1 MIQSIKLQNIAT
13 YTQAGGV
20 EIPDL
25 KKVNFFFG
33 ANGSGKTTI
42 GRVIDSATPPTGC
55 EVNWKNGN
63 TLPTFVYNQDYVRK
77 NIYEPDLTGIF
88 TVGAET
94 IEREQAI
101 AAKRTEI
108 SQTSSFLEEAKT
120 AFTSKKATL
129 RQRTE
134 EFKNHCWE
142 QRKRFE
148 AEHGLSEAFRGFRAD
163 KNRLFDHLV
172 ESHGVA
178 FGNYD
183 IVDLRE
189 KGKTI
194 YGEEKERYESLNAV
208 SLKEI
213 EELEQTDLLARP
225 VVGKQDVEIGELI
238 RHLNIDDWV
247 SRGVDHLQH
256 SGDSCPFC
264 QQDVSAINLKARL
277 EAFFDDS
284 YAQAKRALQNHQT
297 RWIQEI
303 NRLETQ
309 LEAIKAIEHP
319 FVEKDVLT
327 ALLGSFKSQTENIL
341 RAVADKVD
349 RPGKELAHDSLLSV
363 LKEVNALITTAN
375 VKTVEHNA
383 TIDNLAQRREQLG
396 KQVWAYFRSTINA
409 DLTNFVEVKQSA
421 EAFIAEKRRAFTAA
435 NSQLETLRRE
445 ILTLERQ
452 ATSTGPAIQAINNQ
466 LSRFGFVTFRLAESA
481 TRRGFYQIVRADGS
495 LASPTLSEGEK
506 TFIAFLYFC
515 EAVKG
520 GTASISSTA
529 PKVIVFDDPVSSL
542 DSNILSI
549 VSTLIREF
557 ISETIAGAS
566 AVKQVF
572 LLTHNVYFHKE
583 VTYNYKGNR
592 YAFWMVRRS
601 GTESKLEYFAENP
614 VRSSYELLWQEYLG
628 ASSFGRQNNMRRI
641 LEHYFKI
648 MGGMNIKR
656 VIDDF
661 PVENRA
667 VCASLFSWVN
677 DGSHSVMD
685 DLYLC
690 PDTELMQLYE
700 QVFREIFIQLN
711 HESHYDMMMERF
723 APAAA
728 A

>member
-1 MIQSIKLQNIAT
+1 MIESVKLQNIAT
-13 YTQAGGV
+13 YTQTGGV
-20 EIPDL
+20 DIRDL

-33 ANGSGKTTI
+33 ANASGKTTI
-42 GRVIDSATPPTGC
+42 GRVIDSVTPLANC
-55 EVNWKNGN
+55 QVNWVNGN
-63 TLPTFVYNQDYVRK
+63 SLPTFVYNQDYVRK
-77 NIYEPDLTGIF
+77 NVYEPDLAGIF

-94 IEREQAI
+94 IEREQAL

-108 SQTSSFLEEAKT
+108 FQTSSLLEEVKT
-120 AFTSKKATL
+120 ALIGKKATL
-129 RQRTE
+129 RQCTE
-134 EFKNHCWE
+134 NFKNHCWE

-178 FGNYD
+178 FGNYN

-208 SLKEI
+208 FFEEI
-213 EELEQTDLLARP
+213 EELEQTDLLAKP

-238 RHLNIDDWV
+238 RQLNIDDWV

-297 RWIQEI
+297 RWTQEI

-309 LEAIKAIEHP
+309 LEAIKATEHT
-319 FVEKDVLT
+319 FVENDVLT
-327 ALLGSFKSQTENIL
+327 ALLGSFKSQAENIL
-341 RAVADKVD
+341 RAVAAKVD
-349 RPGKELAHDSLLSV
+349 RPGKEVVPDSLLSV
-363 LKEVNALITTAN
+363 LRETNALIATAN
-375 VKTVEHNA
+375 AKTAEHNA

-409 DLTNFVEVKQSA
+409 DLTSFVEAKQSA
-421 EAFIAEKRRAFTAA
+421 EAFIAEKRSTLTEAEG
-435 NSQLETLRRE
+435 QLEMLRRE

-452 ATSTGPAIQAINNQ
+452 TTSTGPAIQAINDQ

-481 TRRGFYQIVRADGS
+481 TRRGFYQIIRADGS

-520 GTASISSTA
+520 GSASISSTA

-557 ISETIAGAS
+557 ISETIAGTS

-583 VTYNYKGNR
+583 VTYSYKGRN
-592 YAFWMVRRS
+592 YSFWMVRRS
-601 GTESKLEYFAENP
+601 GSTSTVTRYADNP
-614 VRSSYELLWQEYLG
+614 VQSSYELLWQEYLG
-628 ASSFGRQNNMRRI
+628 ASSVGRQNNMRRI

-690 PDTELMQLYE
+690 PDAELIQLYE
-700 QVFREIFIQLN
+700 QVFKEIFIQLN

-723 APAAA
+723 APATAA
-728 A
+728 